1 MVAEDV
7 SKKAE
12 VAKEKTK
19 KVSNPQELTA
29 DPATAKMIQR
39 AREMEIET
47 IFDRAQTMKPCNIG
61 IQGTCC
67 KNCAQGPCR
76 LPLPKGGIEGE
87 DTRKGL
93 CGATAETIAS
103 RNFARMVAAGAA
115 AHSDHGRG
123 VAETFL
129 AAARKQTE
137 DYKIRDTKKLL
148 EIAPDYGVATTVEGE
163 NGETFQRDLDEI
175 AVELG
180 EKALAQWGQ
189 QTGEICTLKRA
200 PQSRYEVW
208 KKQALLPRGIDR
220 EIVEIMHRTHIGVD
234 QHYENLVEQ
243 CTRAALA
250 DGWGGSMIATDLQ
263 DVLFGCPYPVKSSA
277 NLGILRED
285 HVNIIIHGHE
295 PLLSEMIVQAAELP
309 EMVQL
314 AKEKGANGIQLGG
327 ICCTANEI
335 LMRHGVPLAG
345 NFLQQELAIVTG
357 AVEAM
362 VVDVQCIMEN
372 VANVAKC
379 FHTKII
385 TTNPRARIASG
396 DTVHI
401 EFDEH
406 TAFEDAKKIV
416 RTAIENFPNR
426 EKEVM
431 IPNNTS
437 ELIAGFSYEAIN
449 YHLGGTFRGS
459 YTPLND
465 NIINGRIRGIGGVV
479 GCNNARTTHDEGHLT
494 VVKELIKNDVIVL
507 TTGCNAITCGK
518 AGLLTPESAKVFCG
532 PGLAEVCETVGIPPV
547 LHMGSCVDN
556 SRILMAATEVVK
568 AGGLGNDISDL
579 PAAGSAPEWMSEK
592 AISIGHYFVAS
603 GVYTV
608 FGVTLPVS
616 GAPVFE
622 NYLYRGLE
630 KLYGGMW
637 DMEADPIEHAR
648 KMIAHIDKKRKALGI
663 DKARERV
670 LMDMADRQK
679 LEAA

>member
-1 MVAEDV
+1 MSAEH
-7 SKKAE
+7 KKAGVEPAKKAKKTPDPRE
-12 VAKEKTK
+12 VTI
-19 KVSNPQELTA
+19 
-29 DPATAKMIQR
+29 DPATEMMIR
-39 AREMEIET
+39 RSRELEVET
-47 IFDRAQTMKPCNIG
+47 IFDRAQTMKACNIG

-129 AAARKQTE
+129 AAARKETK
-137 DYKIRDTKKLL
+137 DYSIKDTKKLL
-148 EIAPDYGVATTVEGE
+148 EIATDYGVDTTVEGE
-163 NGETFQRDLDEI
+163 NGEILDRDIDEI
-175 AVELG
+175 ALELG
-180 EKALAQWGQ
+180 ERALAQWGQ
-189 QTGEICTLKRA
+189 QEGEVCTVKRA
-200 PQSRYEVW
+200 PGPRYELW
-208 KKQALLPRGIDR
+208 KKLGVIPRGIDR
-220 EIVEIMHRTHIGVD
+220 EIVEIMHRTHMGVD
-234 QHYENLVEQ
+234 QDYENMVEQ

-263 DVLFGCPYPVKSSA
+263 DVLFGCPYPLKSSA
-277 NLGILRED
+277 NLGVLRED

-309 EMVQL
+309 EMIEF
-314 AKEKGANGIQLGG
+314 AKEKGAKGIQLGG

-345 NFLQQELAIVTG
+345 NYLQQELAIVTG
-357 AVEAM
+357 AVDAM

-385 TTNPRARIASG
+385 TTNPRAKIASG
-396 DTVHI
+396 DVLHI

-406 TAFEDAKKIV
+406 TAFEDAKRIV

-431 IPNNTS
+431 IPDKS
-437 ELIAGFSYEAIN
+437 SDLVAGFSYEAIN

-465 NIINGRIRGIGGVV
+465 NIMNGRIRGIAGVV
-479 GCNNARTTHDEGHLT
+479 GCNNARTTHDNGHIT
-494 VVKELIKNDVIVL
+494 VVKELIKHDVIVL
-507 TTGCNAITCGK
+507 TTGCNAITCAK

-532 PGLAEVCETVGIPPV
+532 SGLAEVCETVGIPPV

-579 PAAGSAPEWMSEK
+579 PVAGSAPEWMSEK

-608 FGVTLPVS
+608 FGVHLPVS
-616 GAPVFE
+616 GAPVFQD
-622 NYLYRGLE
+622 YLFKRLE
-630 KLYGGMW
+630 GIYGGMW
-637 DMEADPIEHAR
+637 DMEPDPIEHAR
-648 KMIAHIDKKRKALGI
+648 KMIAHIDEKRKALGI

-670 LMDMADRQK
+670 LMDMAARQK

>member
-1 MVAEDV
+1 MTAEEV
-7 SKKAE
+7 KKGK
-12 VAKEKTK
+12 AKKDID
-19 KVSNPQELTA
+19 PRDLTV
-29 DPATAKMIQR
+29 DPACQEMIVR
-39 AREMEIET
+39 SREMEIET

-61 IQGTCC
+61 VQGTCC

-76 LPLPKGGIEGE
+76 LPLPKSGIEGE

-93 CGATAETIAS
+93 CGATAETIAA

-129 AAARKQTE
+129 AAARKETE

-148 EIAPDYGVATTVEGE
+148 EIAPDFGVEIYVEGE
-163 NGETFQRDLDEI
+163 NGEKLDRDIDEI
-175 AVELG
+175 ALEVA
-180 EKALAQWGQ
+180 EKALGQWGQ
-189 QTGEICTLKRA
+189 QEGEVCTVKRA
-200 PQSRYEVW
+200 PAPRYELW
-208 KKQALLPRGIDR
+208 KKLGVVPRGIDR

-234 QHYENLVEQ
+234 QDYENILEQ
-243 CTRAALA
+243 CSRAAIA

-263 DVLFGCPYPVKSSA
+263 DILFGCPYPVKSSA
-277 NLGILRED
+277 NLGVLKED

-309 EMVQL
+309 EMVEL
-314 AKEKGANGIQLGG
+314 AKKNGANGIQLGG

-345 NFLQQELAIVTG
+345 DFLQQELAIVTG
-357 AVEAM
+357 AVDAM

-372 VANVAKC
+372 IANVADC
-379 FHTKII
+379 FHTKVI
-385 TTNPRARIASG
+385 TTNPRAKIASG
-396 DTVHI
+396 HTTHI

-406 TAFEDAKKIV
+406 TAFDDAKRIV
-416 RTAIENFPNR
+416 IEAIENFPKR
-426 EKEVM
+426 EKPVI
-431 IPNNTS
+431 IPNHRSN
-437 ELIAGFSYEAIN
+437 LIAGFSYEAIN
-449 YHLGGTFRGS
+449 YHLGGTFRSS

-479 GCNNARTTHDEGHLT
+479 GCNNARTLHNAGHLT

-507 TTGCNAITCGK
+507 TTGCNAIACGK
-518 AGLLTPESAKVFCG
+518 AGLLTPESAAVHCG

-592 AISIGHYFVAS
+592 AISIGHYFVTA

-622 NYLYRGLE
+622 NYLYKELE
-630 KLYGGMW
+630 EIYGGMW
-637 DMEADPIEHAR
+637 DLVADPYEHAH

-663 DKARERV
+663 DKARDRV

-679 LEAA
+679 LDAA